1 MMREKRTP
9 PQLAIGFHAIEA
21 AIVSGK
27 QIEKILIQRGLK
39 GELFQKTMA
48 LVQEHQIPF
57 QYVPVEKLQRITTK
71 NHQGILAFLSP
82 ITFGSIEEIVS
93 LAFEEGKNPLIL
105 LLDGLTDVRNVGAI
119 ARTAECL
126 GATAVVMTEMGSAP
140 INEDTI
146 KTSAGAL
153 MHLPVCKT
161 KMAVDT
167 IHLLQSMGIHCIAAT
182 EKATLLPEECDMRVP
197 LCIVMGNE
205 EKGISKAALK
215 AVQQGV
221 RIPMTGITTSLNV
234 SVAAGMLL
242 YETVRQR
249 RGSHE

>member
-1 MMREKRTP
+1 MIREKRTP

-21 AIVSGK
+21 AILAGK
-27 QIEKILIQRGLK
+27 QIEKIMIQRGLK

-48 LVQEHQIPF
+48 LIQENQVPF
-57 QYVPVEKLQRITTK
+57 QYVPIEKLQRITTK
-71 NHQGILAFLSP
+71 NHQGIIAFQSP
-82 ITFGSIEEIVS
+82 VTFGNIEEIVS
-93 LAFEEGKNPLIL
+93 ATYEEGKTPLVL

-126 GATAVVMTEMGSAP
+126 GATAIVMTEMGSAP

-167 IHLLQSMGIHCIAAT
+167 IHLLQSMGIVCIAAT
-182 EKATLLPEECDMRVP
+182 EKATDYPENCDMKVP

-221 RIPMTGITTSLNV
+221 RIPMSGITTSLNV

-242 YETVRQR
+242 YEAMKQR
-249 RGSHE
+249 RLNHE

>member
-1 MMREKRTP
+1 MIREKRTP

-21 AIVSGK
+21 AILAGK
-27 QIEKILIQRGLK
+27 QIEKIMIQRGLK

-48 LVQEHQIPF
+48 LIQENQVPF
-57 QYVPVEKLQRITTK
+57 QYVPIEKLQRITTK
-71 NHQGILAFLSP
+71 NHQGIIAFQSP
-82 ITFGSIEEIVS
+82 VTFGNIEEIVS
-93 LAFEEGKNPLIL
+93 TTFENGKTPLVL

-126 GATAVVMTEMGSAP
+126 GATAIVMTEMGSAP

-167 IHLLQSMGIHCIAAT
+167 IHLLQSMGIVCIAAT
-182 EKATLLPEECDMRVP
+182 EKATDFPENCDMTVP

-215 AVQQGV
+215 AVKQGV

-242 YETVRQR
+242 YEAMKQR
-249 RGSHE
+249 RLNHE